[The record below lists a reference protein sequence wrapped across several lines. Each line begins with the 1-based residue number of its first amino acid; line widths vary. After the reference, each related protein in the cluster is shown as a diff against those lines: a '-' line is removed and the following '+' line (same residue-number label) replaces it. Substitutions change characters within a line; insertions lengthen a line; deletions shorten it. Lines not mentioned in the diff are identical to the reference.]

1 MRLRIQFAK
10 RTSAFGE
17 RVKGQVNELSTQAQ
31 RRAGELKYR
40 VEDRTRRASQGFD
53 QTFQENPWGVGAMA
67 FAIGAAVGL
76 SAPRTEQED
85 GWMGETRDSLV
96 EQARDKAQ
104 ELGSKVMR
112 VAGEVQDT
120 ATEKVKAEV
129 QKQGLT

>member
-1 MRLRIQFAK
+1 M
-10 RTSAFGE
+10 
-17 RVKGQVNELSTQAQ
+17 NELSSQVH
-31 RRAGELKYR
+31 RRAGELRYQVK
-40 VEDRTRRASQGFD
+40 DRTRRASQGFN

-85 GWMGETRDSLV
+85 AWMGEARDNLV

-104 ELGSKVMR
+104 ELGDKVMH
-112 VAGEVQDT
+112 VAGEVKDT
-120 ATEKVKAEV
+120 ATQKVKAEA